1 MAMKASEKFHFT
13 LTPRDRTLRPS
24 YTDRRTPSAVNL
36 RTLEYVVAVA
46 DLGHFSRAAER
57 CKVSQ
62 PTLSL
67 QIRSLET
74 QLGLELFERST
85 HPVRL
90 TPNGHRL
97 IGLMRTATD
106 EVRKIGE
113 LANTLRGGVAMLAS
127 ETS

>member
-1 MAMKASEKFHFT
+1 MKASEKFHFT
-13 LTPRDRTLRPS
+13 LTSRNRTLRAS
-24 YTDRRTPSAVNL
+24 YRDRRTVHPVNL

-90 TPNGHRL
+90 TPNGLRL
-97 IGLMRTATD
+97 IGPMRAATD
-106 EVRKIGE
+106 EARKIGE
-113 LANTLRGGVAMLAS
+113 LAIQLRGGVAALAT

>member
-1 MAMKASEKFHFT
+1 M
-13 LTPRDRTLRPS
+13 
-24 YTDRRTPSAVNL
+24 NL

-57 CKVSQ
+57 CNVSQ

-74 QLGLELFERST
+74 QLGIELFERSR

-90 TPNGHRL
+90 TPGGRRL
-97 IGLMRTATD
+97 IALMRSATT
-106 EVRKIGE
+106 EVRQIQ
-113 LANTLRGGVAMLAS
+113 MLAR
-127 ETS
+127 TMRRTVPVAPNLPRD

>member
-1 MAMKASEKFHFT
+1 MKASEKFHFT
-13 LTPRDRTLRPS
+13 GTFDDRTLRRSYVDRLHPS
-24 YTDRRTPSAVNL
+24 SVNL

-74 QLGLELFERST
+74 QLGIELFERST

-90 TPNGHRL
+90 TPNGRRL
-97 IGLMRTATD
+97 IDLMRSATD
-106 EVRKIGE
+106 EARKIGE
-113 LANTLRGGVAMLAS
+113 LANALRGVEVSATAAAS
-127 ETS
+127 